1 MPATPASLV
10 FFRASEGL
18 RSAADNEMRMS
29 VTVPTEIA
37 ERSVEV
43 RREIHRH
50 PELGFEE
57 HNTQAIV
64 ERELDAIGV
73 EHRRIASTGVVGIV
87 RGALPGHVT
96 GLRADMDAL
105 PITEASGEPFM
116 SEVAGKM
123 HACGHDSHTAMLL
136 GAARV
141 LQSTRDTFA
150 GTAVLLFQ
158 PAEEGPGGALPMID
172 EGALDEP
179 RVEAVTMLH
188 IDPRLETGTIGV
200 TPGPVNAA
208 ADEFHI
214 TIRGKGGHGA
224 YPHRA
229 IDVIPCA
236 AATILALQNIA
247 ARETD
252 PLGSIVVTIGTI
264 EGGYRNNVI
273 ADHVKMTGTLR
284 THDPAIRSDAENKLR
299 RIVNGVADAYG
310 ANAQLDMMYGYPPVV
325 NDAELAESFAAYARE
340 HGFVVERPP
349 ATMGG
354 EDFAYFAQRVPGV
367 MIRLGIY
374 SESARSVYSAHSA
387 QFRLDEGAIPFG
399 IATLTA
405 FARGVGDGSVPVP
418 AR

>member
-1 MPATPASLV
+1 MMSATLPAET
-10 FFRASEGL
+10 
-18 RSAADNEMRMS
+18 
-29 VTVPTEIA
+29 A
-37 ERSVEV
+37 ERAVEI

-64 ERELDAIGV
+64 ERELDVLGI
-73 EHRRIASTGVVGIV
+73 EHRRIAGTGVVGIV

-105 PITEASGEPFM
+105 PITEDSGEDCAAEIP
-116 SEVAGKM
+116 GKM

-141 LQSTRDTFA
+141 LQGSRDTLH

-158 PAEEGPGGALPMID
+158 PAEEGPGGAQPMID
-172 EGALDEP
+172 EGALDDP

-188 IDPRLETGTIGV
+188 IDPRLETGSIGI

-208 ADEFHI
+208 ADEFHL

-224 YPHRA
+224 YPHKA

-236 AATILALQNIA
+236 AATILALQNVA

-252 PLGSIVVTIGTI
+252 PLASIVVTIGTI

-273 ADHVKMTGTLR
+273 ADRVKMTGTLR
-284 THDPAIRSDAENKLR
+284 THDSAIRATAEDKLR
-299 RIVNGVADAYG
+299 RIVDGVAAAYG
-310 ANAQLDMMYGYPPVV
+310 AHAQLDMIFGYPPVV
-325 NDAELAESFAAYARE
+325 NDADLSEAFASYARE
-340 HGFVVERPP
+340 HGFIVERPAP
-349 ATMGG
+349 TMGG

-367 MIRLGIY
+367 MVRLGIY
-374 SESARSVYSAHSA
+374 NETVGSIHSGHSP
-387 QFRLDEGAIPFG
+387 QFRLDEGAIPTG
-399 IATLTA
+399 IETLVA
-405 FARGVGDGSVPVP
+405 FARGVGDGSVAIP

>member
-1 MPATPASLV
+1 MSATL
-10 FFRASEGL
+10 
-18 RSAADNEMRMS
+18 
-29 VTVPTEIA
+29 PTEAA
-37 ERSVEV
+37 ERAVAI

-73 EHRRIASTGVVGIV
+73 EHRRIAGTGVVGIV
-87 RGALPGHVT
+87 RGALPGRVT

-105 PITEASGEPFM
+105 PITEDSGEDCT

-141 LQSTRDTFA
+141 LQESRETFH

-158 PAEEGPGGALPMID
+158 PAEEGPGGAQPMID
-172 EGALDEP
+172 QGALDDP
-179 RVEAVTMLH
+179 RIEAVTMLH
-188 IDPRLETGTIGV
+188 IDPRLPTGSIGV

-208 ADEFHI
+208 ADEFHL

-224 YPHRA
+224 YPHKA
-229 IDVIPCA
+229 VDVIPCA

-252 PLGSIVVTIGTI
+252 PLASIVVTIGTI

-273 ADHVKMTGTLR
+273 ADRVKMTGTLR
-284 THDPAIRSDAENKLR
+284 THDQTIRANAEDKLR
-299 RIVNGVADAYG
+299 RIVDGVAAAYG
-310 ANAQLDMMYGYPPVV
+310 AHTQLDMIFGYPPVV
-325 NDAELAESFAAYARE
+325 NDPELSEAFASYARDR
-340 HGFVVERPP
+340 GFVVERPAP
-349 ATMGG
+349 TMGG

-367 MIRLGIY
+367 MVRLGIY
-374 SESARSVYSAHSA
+374 NEAVGSIHSGHSP
-387 QFRLDEGAIPFG
+387 QFRLDEGAIPTG
-399 IATLTA
+399 IETLVA
-405 FARGVGDGSVPVP
+405 FARGVGDGSVPIP
-418 AR
+418 SS